1 MKKSILLNGRA
12 DEVMTDVKKPRLIA
26 KRVAEIE
33 VANKNKAKFAKKI
46 TKNSKELN
54 HNHTKHL

>member
-26 KRVAEIE
+26 KRVGEIE

>member
-12 DEVMTDVKKPRLIA
+12 DEVMIDVKKPRLIA

>member
-12 DEVMTDVKKPRLIA
+12 DEVMTDIKKPRLIA
-26 KRVAEIE
+26 KRVGEIE